1 MHATPRDISWT
12 KPSTYAIR
20 ASGNHQKETM
30 DVLFTHKWTHG
41 PTRRDVQ
48 TNGIQILVQ
57 FKQFGLFKQKHTPSQ
72 LVCVSNIC

>member
-30 DVLFTHKWTHG
+30 DVFFTHKWTWA
-41 PTRRDVQ
+41 TRRDVL
-48 TNGIQILVQ
+48 TNEVQALVQ
-57 FKQFGLFKQKHTPSQ
+57 FKQFGLFKQKHMP
-72 LVCVSNIC
+72 